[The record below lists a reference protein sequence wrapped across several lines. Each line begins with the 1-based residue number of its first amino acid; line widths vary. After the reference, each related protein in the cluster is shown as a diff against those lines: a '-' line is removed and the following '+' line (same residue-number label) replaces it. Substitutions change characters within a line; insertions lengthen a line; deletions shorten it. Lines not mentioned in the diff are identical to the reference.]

1 MYTNT
6 CMYNYMKLTCTCTG
20 NTCASLAYLVALS
33 ALETRR
39 NRNH

>member
-1 MYTNT
+1 MHTNT
-6 CMYNYMKLTCTCTG
+6 YMYNYMKLT
-20 NTCASLAYLVALS
+20 NTCVSLAYLVALS